1 MAGRT
6 GRYEHLVLLLVFP
19 GLILLGIV
27 VERTWLAPRVA
38 ARPPAEEVAIWR
50 SLVERH
56 PEFGAAQ
63 LRLGQALAKE
73 GDHQGAIA
81 ACRRALQLE
90 PDLAA
95 AALTLTDEL
104 RATGD
109 RRAAL
114 QVMERY
120 VHDHPTCIE
129 CLQNIAA
136 DHFAFHE
143 LDAAAAAIDR
153 VIAAGVSYLPSTG
166 GSNFHPAEAQV
177 LGGAIYEAKG
187 DRERALRLYESALRL
202 DPRAVEAHLGAGR
215 LLLDQD
221 PAASVAHLKQYH
233 ASRPGD
239 LHAAL
244 LLARAEVAA
253 GDEAGARSLL
263 DQVRTQAARRAPAR
277 RRELELEVEMQLA
290 ELSVRHGDLDAA
302 RTRLD
307 RVVASAPDYT
317 PARTLL
323 AELAH
328 RSAPTP

>member
-109 RRAAL
+109 RRAFA
-114 QVMERY
+114 
-120 VHDHPTCIE
+120 VH
-129 CLQNIAA
+129 A
-136 DHFAFHE
+136 

-317 PARTLL
+317 PARALL